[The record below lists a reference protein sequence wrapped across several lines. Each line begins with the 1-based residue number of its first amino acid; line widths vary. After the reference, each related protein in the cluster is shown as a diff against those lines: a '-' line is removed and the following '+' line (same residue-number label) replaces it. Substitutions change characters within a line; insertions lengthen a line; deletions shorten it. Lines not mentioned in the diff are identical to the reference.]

1 MIEQLAAVA
10 RILGG
15 YQYRIAQRRGSA
27 RTDIAEVTDRGCDNL
42 EYAGHAK
49 ECTLSACRKYRPAAS
64 PFDTF
69 YPMTKLARN
78 LLLLTL
84 VLGLAACQTGPQQPV
99 GTADITVD
107 PDTDSGILTPTEED
121 IILAFEYEVNEQWL
135 EASVVYNKLARSA
148 VQPERSAFL
157 LKVALM
163 YYRGGF
169 YSEIDSY
176 FENLAEG
183 DILPQDE
190 KHRQTIQAGGYFGQ
204 GKIYQSLLA
213 LPEID
218 ELTENR
224 YKALALEI
232 RSRGVLAIGDPLE
245 SARLRMQIAEFLY
258 TPAEIEKNHDFIWD
272 ALNRIT
278 EQAMIRALKEKQTPE
293 VRGWLE
299 LNLIARRSNMLP
311 AKMEPW
317 IEQWYERYGDHP
329 AAAEYA
335 IALLEQSRQV
345 YIRPERIALMLPFSG
360 RLEKVAD
367 AILNGF
373 LYAYYQDPEQVADL
387 EIINAS
393 KDPVE
398 FSLQYEQA
406 IQNGADFVVGPID
419 KDLIDMLQQRGE
431 LEVPTLTLNYG
442 NDEGESGLNLYQFG
456 LRPED
461 EAEQVADYALAQGRH
476 HAAVLVPDTEWGY
489 RLQRAFSQRFEA
501 LGGRI
506 VGSAAYPARNSDYS
520 AAIKNLLNLTT
531 SEHRKS
537 ILQQTIREQVEF
549 EARRRQDVDMI
560 FIAANSRQA
569 RLIKPQLKFHHAHDL
584 PVYATSH
591 ISSSTVSIDDDRDL
605 DEILFVDIPW
615 MLHNDKNPD
624 YRRVAGLWP
633 EASQRFGRLFAL
645 GIDAYRM
652 IPSLRRLMINPE
664 ESVPQNTGV
673 LSVDANG
680 RIRRS
685 LLMATYEK
693 GRARLLETPQAAESP
708 GVSTPGVSTPG
719 ASTP

>member
-1 MIEQLAAVA
+1 
-10 RILGG
+10 
-15 YQYRIAQRRGSA
+15 
-27 RTDIAEVTDRGCDNL
+27 
-42 EYAGHAK
+42 
-49 ECTLSACRKYRPAAS
+49 
-64 PFDTF
+64 
-69 YPMTKLARN
+69 MTKLARN

-84 VLGLAACQTGPQQPV
+84 SLGLAACQTGPQTPV
-99 GTADITVD
+99 GSADITVD
-107 PDTDSGILTPTEED
+107 PDADAGILTPTEED

-135 EASVVYNKLARSA
+135 EASVVYNKLASSA

-169 YSEIDSY
+169 YSEIDPY
-176 FENLAEG
+176 FEGLAEG

-190 KHRQTIQAGGYFGQ
+190 LHKQTIQAGGYFGE

-218 ELTENR
+218 QLTDYT

-245 SARLRMQIAEFLY
+245 SARLRMQISEFLT
-258 TPAEIEKNHDFIWD
+258 TPVEIENNHDFIWD

-278 EQAMIRALKEKQTPE
+278 EQAMIRALKEPQTPE

-317 IEQWYERYGDHP
+317 IDKWYERYGEHP
-329 AAAEYA
+329 AAPEYA
-335 IALLEQSRQV
+335 IGLLEASRQV
-345 YIRPERIALMLPFSG
+345 YIRPGKIALMLPFSG

-387 EIINAS
+387 EVINAS
-393 KDPVE
+393 SNPTE

-406 IQNGADFVVGPID
+406 VQNGAEFIVGPID
-419 KDLIDMLQQRGE
+419 KDLVDMLQQRGE

-442 NDEGESGLNLYQFG
+442 NDEGETGLNLYQFG

-501 LGGRI
+501 LGGRV
-506 VGSAAYPARNSDYS
+506 VGTAAYPSRNNDFSQ
-520 AAIKNLLNLTT
+520 AIKNLLNLTT

-537 ILQQTIREQVEF
+537 ILQQVIKQQVEF

-569 RLIKPQLKFHHAHDL
+569 RLIKPQLKFHHAQDL

-591 ISSSTVSIDDDRDL
+591 ISSSTTSIDDDRDL
-605 DEILFVDIPW
+605 EEILFVDIPW
-615 MLHNDKNPD
+615 MLHSDSNPD
-624 YRRVAGLWP
+624 YRRVASLWP
-633 EASQRFGRLFAL
+633 ESSQRFSRLFAL

-664 ESVPQNTGV
+664 ETVAHNTGV
-673 LSVDANG
+673 LSVDSNG
-680 RIRRS
+680 RVRRS

-693 GRARLLETPQAAESP
+693 GRAKLLETPRAMQSPAAAPDTSP
-708 GVSTPGVSTPG
+708 P
-719 ASTP
+719 